1 MRKNPLIWI
10 DRSVEILIFTLFVAM
25 VMVGGLQVFNRFILN
40 QSLSWSEEFQKYA
53 HIWIIFL
60 TIPVGYNRASH
71 IGMQLLVDK
80 FPKPLRK
87 TLIYIND
94 LLWLVLGASVVVFTF
109 HIMQVAQFQTS
120 SSLRL
125 RMDYVYFGLVLGG
138 GYLILSALRKI
149 IGRLRG
155 GAAEVD
161 LSRSS
166 DSLE

>member
-1 MRKNPLIWI
+1 MRKNPLTWI
-10 DRSVEILIFTLFVAM
+10 DRSVEALIFILFAAM
-25 VMVGGLQVFNRFILN
+25 VVVGGLQVFNRFVLN

-71 IGMQLLVDK
+71 IGMRLLVDK
-80 FPKPLRK
+80 LPARLRK
-87 TLIYIND
+87 ILIYVND
-94 LLWLVLGASVVVFTF
+94 LLWLALGASVVVFTL
-109 HIMQVAQFQTS
+109 HIMRVARFQTS

-138 GYLILSALRKI
+138 SYLILSALRKI
-149 IGRLRG
+149 VGRVRG
-155 GAAEVD
+155 GGVEVD

-166 DSLE
+166 ASLE